1 MMAYVI
7 NFATY
12 TVPFLVVL
20 GVLVFFHELGHFL
33 AARWAGVRVLSFSI
47 GFGPELVGWNDRL
60 GTRWKICVLPLGGY
74 VMMFGDADPAS
85 QPDQEAVAAM
95 SEAERAQTHG
105 SKSIFERA
113 VISAAGP
120 LANFI
125 LALIVFTALFLTA
138 GVPYESSEITA
149 VSPGSSAE
157 EAGLKAGD
165 KIISIDGYT
174 INKFRDI
181 VVHVNLNVGAPM
193 LLKVQREEQSL
204 SFSITPKRKDIV
216 DNFGNHHE
224 SVLLGVQSDKAAY
237 LPVGVF
243 GAVSAAAQHIGQS
256 VSSTMIGL
264 GQMIIGA
271 RGSSDLGGPLRI
283 AKMSGEAAQL
293 GWQNV
298 VVLIGE
304 VSIGLGLINLFPIPV
319 LDGGHLLLY
328 SAEAVRG
335 RPLGPRAQEWFFG
348 TGLLLVLSMMVF
360 ATWNDLKQLGVV
372 HFIIGLV
379 TSGS

>member
-1 MMAYVI
+1 MT

-12 TVPFLVVL
+12 TLPFLVVL
-20 GVLVFFHELGHFL
+20 GILVFFHELGHFL

-47 GFGPELVGWNDRL
+47 GFGPELIGWNDRL
-60 GTRWKICVLPLGGY
+60 GTRWKICLLPLGGY

-85 QPDQEAVAAM
+85 QPDQAAVAAM
-95 SEAERAQTHG
+95 TPEERALTHG
-105 SKSIFERA
+105 SKSIFKRA

-120 LANFI
+120 VANFI
-125 LALIVFTALFLTA
+125 LALVVFSALYLAA
-138 GVPYESSEITA
+138 GVPYESAEITA
-149 VSPGSSAE
+149 VSPGSAAE
-157 EAGLKAGD
+157 EAGLKPGD
-165 KIISIDGYT
+165 KIVTIDGYT

-181 VVHVNLNVGAPM
+181 ILHVNLNVGAPM
-193 LLKVQREEQSL
+193 VLNVQREAESL
-204 SFSITPKRKDIV
+204 SFSVIPKRKDIV

-224 SVLLGVQSDKAAY
+224 SVLLGVQSNKTVY

-243 GAVSAAAQHIGQS
+243 GAVTTASQHIVDS
-256 VSSTMIGL
+256 ISATMIGL
-264 GQMIIGA
+264 GQMIVGA

-283 AKMSGEAAQL
+283 AKMSGEAALL